1 MTVLHAIKS
10 KFMKDNSAKTQHQ
23 EQHDHNALS
32 MLTKV
37 TSVTSIAAL
46 GALSMAA
53 PTIASAKAVQPSS
66 ADYSFTVEDKYKGT
80 ATRTL
85 NKTGNNWKYDVKA
98 RVAGVATASQSS
110 TFTLKGDNV
119 SPTQASTTYK
129 LLGVGRTHNLNFNAG
144 KNQVA
149 STYKG
154 KTIKLNMAQQAFDDL
169 SLEVQIR
176 QDLLNGKFSGNYYMA
191 RHDKIE
197 KTPFRK
203 SANTK
208 ITVPAGT
215 FDTVRVDRVHDDN
228 SRSTSFWLAPS
239 LDYLPVKVSQIN
251 DGKKMDLEL
260 TKLN

>member
-1 MTVLHAIKS
+1 MSFSSINKKSLITDSNNTKRSKS
-10 KFMKDNSAKTQHQ
+10 KFLT
-23 EQHDHNALS
+23 AL
-32 MLTKV
+32 T
-37 TSVTSIAAL
+37 TGASIAAI
-46 GALSMAA
+46 GALSMTA
-53 PTIASAKAVQPSS
+53 PTLASAKTVQPSN

-80 ATRTL
+80 ANRTL
-85 NKTGNNWKYDVKA
+85 SKSGDTWKYNVKA
-98 RVAGVATASQSS
+98 RVAGVASASQNSA
-110 TFTLKGDNV
+110 FTINGNNV

-129 LLGVGRTHNLNFNAG
+129 LLGIGRTHKLDFNPSS
-144 KNQVA
+144 KKVTSN
-149 STYKG
+149 YKG
-154 KTIKLNMAQQAFDDL
+154 KTTTMNMAQQAFDDL

-191 RHDKIE
+191 KKDKVE
-197 KTPFRK
+197 KTPFKK
-203 SANTK
+203 SGNTK

-260 TKLN
+260 TKVN

>member
-1 MTVLHAIKS
+1 MSFSSINEPSTVPHSNHTKRGKHKL
-10 KFMKDNSAKTQHQ
+10 
-23 EQHDHNALS
+23 LS
-32 MLTKV
+32 LFT
-37 TSVTSIAAL
+37 TGASIATI
-46 GALSMAA
+46 GALSMTA
-53 PTIASAKAVQPSS
+53 PTLASAKNIQPSS

-80 ATRTL
+80 ATR
-85 NKTGNNWKYDVKA
+85 NISKSGNLWKYDVKA
-98 RVAGVATASQSS
+98 RVAGIASASQSS
-110 TFTLKGDNV
+110 AFTIVGNNV

-129 LLGVGRTHNLNFNAG
+129 LLGFGRTHNLKFNPS
-144 KNQVA
+144 KKQVA

-154 KTIKLNMAQQAFDDL
+154 KTINLSMAQQAFDDL

-191 RHDKIE
+191 KKDKIE
-197 KTPFRK
+197 KTPFKK
-203 SANTK
+203 SGNTK

-215 FDTVRVDRVHDDN
+215 FDTVRVDRIHDDS

-260 TKLN
+260 TKVN

>member
-1 MTVLHAIKS
+1 MTVLHSIKS
-10 KFMKDNSAKTQHQ
+10 KFMKSHSAKAQHH
-23 EQHDHNALS
+23 EHKALS
-32 MLTKV
+32 MLT
-37 TSVTSIAAL
+37 TGASIAAL
-46 GALSMAA
+46 GALSITA
-53 PTIASAKAVQPSS
+53 PTLASAKAVQPSS
-66 ADYSFTVEDKYKGT
+66 ADYSFTIEDKYKGSANRSLT
-80 ATRTL
+80 
-85 NKTGNNWKYDVKA
+85 KSGNNWKYDVKA
-98 RVAGVATASQSS
+98 RVAGVASASQSS
-110 TFTLKGDNV
+110 VFTLNGDNV

-144 KNQVA
+144 KKQVA

-154 KTIKLNMAQQAFDDL
+154 KTLKLNMAQQAFDDL

-176 QDLLNGKFSGNYYMA
+176 QDLLNGKFTGNYYMA
-191 RHDKIE
+191 KHDKIE

-215 FDTVRVDRVHDDN
+215 FDTVRVDRVHDDD